1 MLGKK
6 GAIITSVKVILYVRV
21 SSSTFNENCRHFS
34 KNALG
39 YFLLRNILIVSQKLH
54 RSRFECIQKT
64 AQTGQFV
71 VRVHRHLSC
80 RFPLSI
86 QETKAGFE
94 TGVKAAKFQTDPLP
108 RIERRR

>member
-1 MLGKK
+1 MSGFSL
-6 GAIITSVKVILYVRV
+6 AT
-21 SSSTFNENCRHFS
+21 SSSCVTS
-34 KNALG
+34 
-39 YFLLRNILIVSQKLH
+39 LLFRKSFIDPV
-54 RSRFECIQKT
+54 FECIQKT